1 MIFVKKL
8 RETYIIYLF
17 TTTIR
22 PGNAHIISAGFKG
35 FMQRHLFEFEQ
46 QQSFYSASLYNLL
59 RKLKAIIKKKSFL
72 SIIVKVDWHKVTKI
86 ADTN

>member
-1 MIFVKKL
+1 MHTSYQPDLKAL
-8 RETYIIYLF
+8 CN
-17 TTTIR
+17 
-22 PGNAHIISAGFKG
+22 GISLSLGSSN
-35 FMQRHLFEFEQ
+35 H
-46 QQSFYSASLYNLL
+46 FYSASLYNLL